1 MDKYDPILYELP
13 ERLRHVYFC
22 FVDPDGVR
30 QTVVDTSE
38 PIGVLIG
45 STASWRDEVPRLP
58 RSASV
63 TGQSSSSLG
72 KSAGE
77 PVEQAAAES
86 VMRRDK

>member
-1 MDKYDPILYELP
+1 MDKYELP
-13 ERLRHVYFC
+13 ERFRHVYSC
-22 FVDPDGVR
+22 FVSPDGVR

-38 PIGVLIG
+38 RDRHIGVLIG